1 MDEFKPFWDKFALH
15 NYIRIEDDDEVLKLK
30 IMQIDIDFD
39 AIDQFNVSFADN
51 VSGNGNVLEDIADTI
66 SDMKTIATSYNAT
79 KQQVNQGKD
88 KISKVAEWIK
98 NGLNAAKTMIS
109 TSDDNEVTINNCGIN
124 LKDMSDEGNYG
135 EFQTRLI
142 GNGFFFTTDA
152 WKSVA
157 TALGRIWIQDSETE
171 GHWATGL
178 IADNVIGNLIAGQSL
193 MITNNSGSVKIDG
206 DTALFTDITIN
217 YVDENGN
224 SVKIGGNEDRIFAIA
239 DKEKELLYFDST
251 KNKMVFSG
259 DVVAATITGGTI
271 TGATVNGTTINGGTI
286 NGGEFNGGSIH
297 IGENEDGSYN
307 FSVDESGH
315 MIAKS
320 GEFSGKIT
328 ASEFIGGSIKIGENK
343 DKDTGYNFS
352 VDSDGNVDAENAK
365 IKGDIIASRL
375 YSQQAYDDL
384 VVKEET
390 LTNGTYFD
398 LNKGKIE
405 IKNDME
411 LITGNKETNSMV
423 WISTQRTP
431 HKALDLASINLGIY
445 GDGVYDKESGND
457 KTEDEKTF
465 RALIHMRSDGY
476 VRFGLAS
483 ENDES
488 GSIKFNFDDENND
501 DPELRKVKYLIY
513 TRNFRIRADGSVYI
527 KADNLPGSS
536 VPDVFVPSE
545 GSDILLE
552 DVEVKYEGSMPI
564 FYFSKATTVKT
575 VTLVLNKEHSPK
587 DETDGIV
594 FEDVYSGYKV
604 GGLETGSVYYG
615 KLFTTV
621 DGVTSSSDVFMVN
634 IELSED
640 DIVSFAD
647 GTWSQIS
654 KMLDMHYAGI
664 IDIADYWSVGDER
677 EITIDEITQ
686 EEITTSMSTTVF
698 EHQLAQQQIITI
710 IGFNH
715 DILETPI
722 NGFDKACVTLQ
733 LKDCLNVKGKLHQ
746 KSGGYACSWYKKG
759 RHIWL
764 ENNFRK
770 ALPSKLQSLIKI
782 TTHPIGTYGGYNGD
796 SGWGTSNGVW
806 DYPISIFLLSVNEVL
821 ECGWKAYNVWEGRHQ
836 YPYYSIVKNR
846 IKSIRNIP
854 CEWMLRSGAGCMQT
868 VITENGNA
876 YKEEDG
882 WELTGISPAFCL

>member
-365 IKGDIIASRL
+365 IKGD
-375 YSQQAYDDL
+375 
-384 VVKEET
+384 
-390 LTNGTYFD
+390 
-398 LNKGKIE
+398 
-405 IKNDME
+405 
-411 LITGNKETNSMV
+411 
-423 WISTQRTP
+423 
-431 HKALDLASINLGIY
+431 
-445 GDGVYDKESGND
+445 
-457 KTEDEKTF
+457 
-465 RALIHMRSDGY
+465 
-476 VRFGLAS
+476 
-483 ENDES
+483 
-488 GSIKFNFDDENND
+488 
-501 DPELRKVKYLIY
+501 
-513 TRNFRIRADGSVYI
+513 
-527 KADNLPGSS
+527 
-536 VPDVFVPSE
+536 
-545 GSDILLE
+545 
-552 DVEVKYEGSMPI
+552 
-564 FYFSKATTVKT
+564 
-575 VTLVLNKEHSPK
+575 
-587 DETDGIV
+587 
-594 FEDVYSGYKV
+594 
-604 GGLETGSVYYG
+604 
-615 KLFTTV
+615 
-621 DGVTSSSDVFMVN
+621 
-634 IELSED
+634 
-640 DIVSFAD
+640 
-647 GTWSQIS
+647 
-654 KMLDMHYAGI
+654 
-664 IDIADYWSVGDER
+664 
-677 EITIDEITQ
+677 
-686 EEITTSMSTTVF
+686 TVF
-698 EHQLAQQQIITI
+698 
-710 IGFNH
+710 
-715 DILETPI
+715 
-722 NGFDKACVTLQ
+722 
-733 LKDCLNVKGKLHQ
+733 
-746 KSGGYACSWYKKG
+746 S
-759 RHIWL
+759 
-764 ENNFRK
+764 
-770 ALPSKLQSLIKI
+770 
-782 TTHPIGTYGGYNGD
+782 
-796 SGWGTSNGVW
+796 
-806 DYPISIFLLSVNEVL
+806 
-821 ECGWKAYNVWEGRHQ
+821 
-836 YPYYSIVKNR
+836 
-846 IKSIRNIP
+846 
-854 CEWMLRSGAGCMQT
+854 
-868 VITENGNA
+868 
-876 YKEEDG
+876 
-882 WELTGISPAFCL
+882 TGL